1 MPDPA
6 ARCAV
11 FDLDGT
17 LVDSAPDI
25 HAALDRLMARRSL
38 PGFAR
43 AEVVGMIGDGVRAL
57 MERAFAA
64 RGITLDEDGF
74 GHFMADYEANAA
86 VLTRPFAGI
95 PELLSALEAT
105 GWRLAVCTNKPAAA
119 ARVLLSRLGLDRHF
133 SALGAGDSFPMRK
146 PDPGHLRATLAAA
159 GARVEGAVMIGD
171 HANDMLAARGAG
183 VRAIFAGWG
192 YGPHSMAGEAPI
204 AVDVFALRALLGQ
217 SIFKPSGTLGDSENA
232 DR

>member
-1 MPDPA
+1 MPDQA
-6 ARCAV
+6 RRCAV

-25 HAALDRLMARRSL
+25 HAALDRLMARRRL

-43 AEVVGMIGDGVRAL
+43 AEVVGMIGDGVRVL
-57 MERAFAA
+57 LERACAA
-64 RGITLDEDGF
+64 RGIALDEESFD
-74 GHFMADYEANAA
+74 HFMADYEANAA

-95 PELLSALEAT
+95 PELLRGLGDA
-105 GWRLAVCTNKPAAA
+105 GWRLAVCTNKPEAA
-119 ARVLLSRLGLDRHF
+119 ARVLLAGLGLDRHF
-133 SALGAGDSFPMRK
+133 RALGGGDSFPMRK

-159 GARVEGAVMIGD
+159 GAAPEQAVMIGD

-192 YGPHSMAGEAPI
+192 YGPQSMAGSAPI
-204 AVDVFALRALLGQ
+204 APDVAALRCLLG
-217 SIFKPSGTLGDSENA
+217 
-232 DR
+232 

>member
-1 MPDPA
+1 MPDFA
-6 ARCAV
+6 RRCAV

-25 HAALDRLMARRSL
+25 HAALDRLMARRRL

-43 AEVVGMIGDGVRAL
+43 AEVVGMIGDGVRVL
-57 MERAFAA
+57 LERACAA
-64 RGITLDEDGF
+64 RGIALDEESFD
-74 GHFMADYEANAA
+74 HFMADYEANAA

-95 PELLSALEAT
+95 PELLRGLGDA
-105 GWRLAVCTNKPAAA
+105 GWRLAVCTNKPEAA
-119 ARVLLSRLGLDRHF
+119 ARVLLAGLGLDRHF
-133 SALGAGDSFPMRK
+133 RALGGGDSFPMRK

-159 GARVEGAVMIGD
+159 GAAPEQAVMIGD

-192 YGPHSMAGEAPI
+192 YGPQSMAGNAPI
-204 AVDVFALRALLGQ
+204 ALDVATLRQLLG
-217 SIFKPSGTLGDSENA
+217 
-232 DR
+232 

>member
-6 ARCAV
+6 QRCAV

-25 HAALDRLMARRSL
+25 HAALDRLMARRRL

-43 AEVVGMIGDGVRAL
+43 AEVVGMIGDGVRVL
-57 MERAFAA
+57 LERACTA
-64 RGITLDEDGF
+64 RGIALDEESFD
-74 GHFMADYEANAA
+74 HFMADYEANAA
-86 VLTRPFAGI
+86 VLTQPFDGI
-95 PELLSALEAT
+95 PELLGALGDA
-105 GWRLAVCTNKPAAA
+105 GWRLAVCTNKPEAA
-119 ARVLLSRLGLDRHF
+119 ARVLLSGLGLDRHF
-133 SALGAGDSFPMRK
+133 SALGGGDSFPMRK

-159 GARVEGAVMIGD
+159 GAAPDQAVMIGD

-192 YGPHSMAGEAPI
+192 YGPQSMAGGAPI
-204 AVDVFALRALLGQ
+204 ALDVAGLRSLLG
-217 SIFKPSGTLGDSENA
+217 
-232 DR
+232 